1 MKMNNKGRYFLS
13 SFTMLIIL
21 IMLSMT
27 LTGCTTT
34 SLFKDPETIEKII
47 TIDNTKYPELP
58 KVYYPPSAILLD
70 FKFDWPRTQELT
82 ILNKKSCLIIEE
94 TNRDKSFWR
103 KCGIN
108 KIDIDSNLYIGL
120 SEQDYRNLIL
130 NFDKIMAREKQWKSI
145 INEINRQRE
154 NFKERNKQ

>member
-1 MKMNNKGRYFLS
+1 MKNNKYFLS
-13 SFTMLIIL
+13 SFSIIILLIIL
-21 IMLSMT
+21 NLFIS
-27 LTGCTTT
+27 GCTTT
-34 SLFKDPETIEKII
+34 SLFREPKTIEKII

-70 FKFDWPRTQELT
+70 FKFDWPRIHELVV
-82 ILNKKSCLIIEE
+82 LNKKACLDIKE

-108 KIDIDSNLYIGL
+108 KIDTESNLYIGL

-130 NFDKIMAREKQWKSI
+130 NTDRLMAREKQWKAI
-145 INEINRQRE
+145 VDEINRQRE
-154 NFKERNKQ
+154 SFKKRNNK